1 MAAHSLIQAP
11 EDSGE
16 LKHYYAR
23 PSLEVT
29 RVMFAEFFATYL
41 SSTVRFVFLLAPFF
55 VVTMFLAL
63 TRGQPAVEKN
73 SIIRRATLAAL
84 VLGLVLF
91 FAGPVLFNAIGI
103 TLNSFRIGAGSLL
116 FLTAIS
122 LVNSG
127 TRNHA
132 TGLPQEDRDDIA
144 VVPMAIPVII
154 GPATI
159 GAILVYGAELKSVP
173 EVAGGVLGLV
183 TGLAL
188 LALLLYLSGYLERIL
203 GKTGLNILSKISGLI
218 LSAMAAEI
226 VLTGIAGFVKS
237 AGLA

>member
-1 MAAHSLIQAP
+1 MMS
-11 EDSGE
+11 
-16 LKHYYAR
+16 
-23 PSLEVT
+23 
-29 RVMFAEFFATYL
+29 EFLPTYL
-41 SSTVRFVFLLAPFF
+41 SSAVRFLFLLAPFF

-63 TRGQPAVEKN
+63 TRGQPASEKN
-73 SIIRRATLAAL
+73 SIIRRASFSAL

-91 FAGPVLFNAIGI
+91 FAGPLLFEAIGI

-132 TGLPQEDRDDIA
+132 TCLPQEDRDDIA

-173 EVAGGVLGLV
+173 EIAGGVLGMI
-183 TGLAL
+183 TAL
-188 LALLLYLSGYLERIL
+188 LVLTVLLFLSGYLERAL
-203 GKTGLNILSKISGLI
+203 GKTGLNILSKVSGLI

-226 VLTGIAGFVKS
+226 VLTGISGFIQA
-237 AGLA
+237 AGLASTFPA